1 MKLHTLPR
9 PLQLMVVFALFIAF
23 AIIPA
28 SQSLVMAQYQNQ
40 PNSIV
45 GSVVE
50 SDYLLNAGD
59 SITIEDTIMG
69 EISENTRILTD
80 GTINLPLV
88 GRVKVGGLSLNQAVA
103 MLNSQYKQFYVNPDI
118 AVKITFQH
126 PTRIYVNGAV
136 ANPGVYV
143 SGKNFRPE
151 RLEIADPGTA
161 NTQNIY
167 YRLYLTD
174 ALIMAGGLG
183 YNANIR
189 DVKVIRSHPT
199 PKTIHVDL
207 WDLFG
212 NGNVVQ
218 DFPLRD
224 NDVIE
229 VAELPKEMIVM
240 DEQWDAITKTN
251 ISLGVFN
258 VNVVGAV
265 KTPGT
270 YEVKAHDNVL
280 KAIAMAGGF
289 GEVANKKEVYIL
301 RANSNGQVFKK
312 KLNLSDK
319 HLVAKATEQDFGRL
333 LPNDVILVDESGV
346 KQAGKVAQG
355 ILNRATTAA
364 MLPLFQQLINFDD

>member
-1 MKLHTLPR
+1 MKSIFHQK
-9 PLQLMVVFALFIAF
+9 PLQVLMVLAMLVAF
-23 AIIPA
+23 SIIPA
-28 SQSLVMAQYQNQ
+28 TRSIVMAQYQNQ
-40 PNSIV
+40 PNLV
-45 GSVVE
+45 GSVVQ
-50 SDYLLNAGD
+50 SDYLLSAGD
-59 SITIEDTIMG
+59 SISIEDTVMG

-88 GRVKVGGLSLNQAVA
+88 GRIQIGGHSLSQAAALLN
-103 MLNSQYKQFYVNPDI
+103 NEYKKFYVNPDI

-151 RLEIADPGTA
+151 NLELADPGTA

-174 ALIMAGGLG
+174 ALIMAGGLSF
-183 YNANIR
+183 NANIR
-189 DVKVIRSHPT
+189 DVKVIRSQPDA
-199 PKTIHVDL
+199 KTIHVDL

-229 VAELPKEMIVM
+229 ISELPKEMVVM
-240 DEQWDAITKTN
+240 DAQWDTITKTN
-251 ISLGVFN
+251 ISLGMFS

-265 KTPGT
+265 RTPGT
-270 YEVKAHDNVL
+270 YEVKAHDTVL
-280 KAIAMAGGF
+280 KAIAKAGGF
-289 GEVANKKEVYIL
+289 DELANKKEVYIL
-301 RANSNGQVFKK
+301 RANSAGQVFKR

-319 HLVAKATEQDFGRL
+319 FLVAESTGEDFGRL
-333 LPNDVILVDESGV
+333 LPNDVILVDESGA
-346 KQAGKVAQG
+346 KKAGKFAQG
-355 ILNRATTAA
+355 LLNRATTAA
-364 MLPLFQQLINFDD
+364 MLPLFNQIIDFKE